1 VTSECHEV
9 VHDTLRSNGYEK
21 RHHSPPHRRIRR
33 LSGDLGALASP
44 HRTAGAVGCRGSLL
58 CYCSHCRGIDI
69 GGNCPKLT
77 FGIYA
82 AHFEKLRV
90 LKCSL
95 QAQYPERIPL
105 PWFKWQKSF
114 HDHIIRNER
123 DYFNHLNYI
132 YHNAVK
138 HRLVGDPEDWPFM
151 WIEGMPE
158 PPGFRNM

>member
-1 VTSECHEV
+1 M
-9 VHDTLRSNGYEK
+9 VHGTPDKYKPGVSGTISRHYHPRSHDINRRPQEK
-21 RHHSPPHRRIRR
+21 RLWANYQKTLQQHPH
-33 LSGDLGALASP
+33 
-44 HRTAGAVGCRGSLL
+44 
-58 CYCSHCRGIDI
+58 
-69 GGNCPKLT
+69 LT

-105 PWFKWQKSF
+105 PWFKWQQSF

-138 HRLVGDPEDWPFM
+138 HGLVGDPEDWPFM
-151 WIEGMPE
+151 WIEGMLE
-158 PPGFRNM
+158 PPGFRNV